1 MTESSEQH
9 SMTSLASRLGVTRAA
24 ALGAISAGRLAAT
37 SKTIGLRRIYTIKT
51 ASILDYKAAVLTKLQ
66 ARIAL
71 VESDPVR
78 RTQLA
83 AAAIANIRTQVAAE
97 NEIFTPQR
105 LADRFGIGLEAA
117 AYLLGRYAVRVEN
130 GFKVDSAAL
139 AKIERHINETRGG
152 AAIRNAGG
160 PYVR

>member
-1 MTESSEQH
+1 MTESTEQH

-24 ALGAISAGRLAAT
+24 ALGAISAGRISAT
-37 SKTIGLRRIYTIKT
+37 SKAIGLRTIYTIKT
-51 ASILDYKAAVLTKLQ
+51 ASILDYKKSVLTKLQ

-83 AAAIANIRTQVAAE
+83 AAAIANIRTQVGAE
-97 NEIFTPQR
+97 SNIYTPQR

-117 AYLLGRYAVRVEN
+117 SYILGRYALRVEN

-139 AKIERHINETRGG
+139 AKIEQHIAETRGG
-152 AAIRNAGG
+152 GTIKSKGG
-160 PYVR
+160 VFVS

>member
-1 MTESSEQH
+1 
-9 SMTSLASRLGVTRAA
+9 MTSLASRLGVTRAA

-51 ASILDYKAAVLTKLQ
+51 ANILDYKAAVLTKLQ

-71 VESDPVR
+71 VESDPIR

-83 AAAIANIRTQVAAE
+83 AAAVAHIRTQVQAE
-97 NEIFTPQR
+97 SDIYTPQR

-117 AYLLGRYAVRVEN
+117 SYLLGRYAVRVKN
-130 GFKVDSAAL
+130 GFKVDAPAL
-139 AKIERHINETRGG
+139 AAIERHINETRGSG
-152 AAIRNAGG
+152 TIKNAGG
-160 PYVR
+160 PYVA

>member
-1 MTESSEQH
+1 MLFRS
-9 SMTSLASRLGVTRAA
+9 
-24 ALGAISAGRLAAT
+24 RLAAT

-51 ASILDYKAAVLTKLQ
+51 ASISDYKAGVLTKLK

-83 AAAIANIRTQVAAE
+83 AATIRNIRTQVAAE
-97 NEIFTPQR
+97 TNIYSAQR
-105 LADRFGIGLEAA
+105 LADHYGITLEAA
-117 AYLLGRYAVRVEN
+117 SYLLGRYGVRVTN
-130 GFKVDSAAL
+130 GFKVDSSAL

-152 AAIRNAGG
+152 GTIKSKGG
-160 PYVR
+160 VYVS

>member
-1 MTESSEQH
+1 MTESTEQH
-9 SMTSLASRLGVTRAA
+9 SATSLASRLGVTRAA
-24 ALGAISAGRLAAT
+24 ALGAISAGRISAT
-37 SKTIGLRRIYTIKT
+37 SKAIGLRTIYTIKT
-51 ASILDYKAAVLTKLQ
+51 ASILDYKKSVLTKLQ

-83 AAAIANIRTQVAAE
+83 AAAVAHIRTQVAAE

-117 AYLLGRYAVRVEN
+117 SYLLGKYALRIKN
-130 GFKVDSAAL
+130 GFKVDPAAL
-139 AKIERHINETRGG
+139 ANIERHIRETRGG
-152 AAIRNAGG
+152 GTIRNAGG
-160 PYVR
+160 VYVG

>member
-9 SMTSLASRLGVTRAA
+9 SATSLASRLGVTRAA
-24 ALGAISAGRLAAT
+24 ALGAISSGRLAAT
-37 SKTIGLRRIYTIKT
+37 SKEIGLRRIYTIKT
-51 ASILDYKAAVLTKLQ
+51 ASILDYKKSVLTKLQ

-83 AAAIANIRTQVAAE
+83 AAAIANIRTQVGAE
-97 NEIFTPQR
+97 SNIYTPHR

-117 AYLLGRYAVRVEN
+117 SYILGRYALRVEN
-130 GFKVDSAAL
+130 GFKVDASAL
-139 AKIERHINETRGG
+139 AKIERHIAETRGSG
-152 AAIRNAGG
+152 AIQSKGG
-160 PYVR
+160 VYVA